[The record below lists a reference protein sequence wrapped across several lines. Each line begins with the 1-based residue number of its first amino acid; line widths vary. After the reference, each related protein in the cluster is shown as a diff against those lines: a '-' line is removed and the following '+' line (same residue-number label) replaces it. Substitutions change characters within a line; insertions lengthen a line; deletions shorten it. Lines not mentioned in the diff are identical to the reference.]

1 MNLNYDL
8 LSLSVNMQAQ
18 AMLPVVVNILG
29 LFDENG
35 CFEKVSAR
43 ITPLY
48 NGRER
53 GYVLTLST
61 NALIPHD
68 PPPLHVF
75 FAEDRHSDALF
86 VWSWEAPVLEV
97 PPRLPNDFDQSFMA
111 RRSSASGWTA
121 LRARCSALRP
131 RKRRPSDERSSSRLV
146 PRPTARSRARLG
158 DAHGATAPRG
168 RGHAP

>member
-111 RRSSASGWTA
+111 RRSVPWLRLDLAQAIVHDIVGKWLDRATSAMQ
-121 LRARCSALRP
+121 
-131 RKRRPSDERSSSRLV
+131 RLE
-146 PRPTARSRARLG
+146 AQEAE
-158 DAHGATAPRG
+158 AI
-168 RGHAP
+168 